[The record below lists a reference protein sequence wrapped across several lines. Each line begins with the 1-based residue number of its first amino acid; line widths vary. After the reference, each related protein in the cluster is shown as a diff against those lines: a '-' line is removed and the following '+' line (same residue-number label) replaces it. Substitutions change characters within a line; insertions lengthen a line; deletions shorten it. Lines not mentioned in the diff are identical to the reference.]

1 MSKKPKSN
9 KTKSAEK
16 DREPSRKRTLERD
29 LDEALEETFPASDP
43 VAMTDPVIDVL
54 RGRRKN
60 KSAHA

>member
-1 MSKKPKSN
+1 MANKPKSN

-16 DREPSRKRTLERD
+16 DREPSRARNLERD

-54 RGRRKN
+54 KGRRKN